1 MTTVADFG
9 EYTGIHG
16 TVTVGGVALVD
27 VEYDLKWDR
36 TTVSHQRSGKRSAIN
51 IPGSLKVTTTI
62 RKALVRTDAPTVIGS
77 TLTASAVTGTATALL
92 AASTVLDASTN
103 YDAMTDTTPGSA
115 SVIRLTLQTKNLT
128 VGGSVT
134 LVGTDVNDK
143 AMAETIAIPA
153 DMVIGEYVDSAKAFK
168 TVEGMITVGVDST
181 DHTGT
186 FKVDS
191 IAGSSTYGVGDPTIF
206 DLVGTLTK
214 GAHTLVFTQPDC
226 WFANGGISWTNGDE
240 IISQELSVEMHDPD
254 LLTVTET

>member
-9 EYTGIHG
+9 EYTGIMG
-16 TVTVGGVALVD
+16 TVTVGGVALAD
-27 VEYDLKWDR
+27 VEYDLKWER

-51 IPGSLKVTTTI
+51 IPGSLKVSTTLK
-62 RKALVRTDAPTVIGS
+62 KALVRTDAPTVIGS

-92 AASTVLDASTN
+92 AASTALDATVHF
-103 YDAMTDTTPGSA
+103 DAMTDSTPGSA

-128 VGGSVT
+128 AGGTVT
-134 LVGTDVNDK
+134 LIGTDTNDK
-143 AMAETIAIPA
+143 ALAEAITIPA
-153 DMVIGEYVDSAKAFK
+153 DMVIGEYVDSAHAFK
-168 TVEGMITVGVDST
+168 TVEGMVTVGVDSV
-181 DHTGT
+181 DDLGT

-191 IAGSSTYGVGDPTIF
+191 IAGSSTYTVGDPTIF

-226 WFANGGISWTNGDE
+226 WFANGGINWTNGDE
-240 IISQELSVEMHDPD
+240 IVEVNLNVEMHDPD